1 MNNNE
6 YYLAE
11 IAKLY
16 YTDKMKQNEI
26 AKRFGITPM
35 MVSRKLKEAEEKG
48 LVTFLVKMPW
58 DMNMSLSE
66 KVTAMYGLDESV
78 VLSVKQPTDIPMLLG
93 RYLAEYVMN
102 ILQDNMV
109 MGLSWGKTIARF
121 VEFLSFVNVKN
132 CNIFQLSG
140 TFLGENYYLTP
151 TGIIQEAT
159 KKINAQISIINEPMY
174 TSSPQIKK
182 ELQNNPL
189 RIAIDKMAEC
199 SDINVFGLSQISKD
213 STTISENYITE
224 ADYQELLEVGA
235 IGDVAGIFIDK
246 EGNCV
251 DWSKKECY
259 TGLSLDQIG
268 QGKIVLCVAGGAKK
282 KEVVRVAAKKKYFNT
297 LITTEEVAE
306 YLVEKGIT

>member
-26 AKRFGITPM
+26 AKRFRITPM

-48 LVTFLVKMPW
+48 LVTFSVKMPW

-66 KVTAMYGLDESV
+66 KVTQMYGLDESV
-78 VLSVKQPTDIPMLLG
+78 VLSVKPQTDIPMLLG

-132 CNIFQLSG
+132 CDIFQLSG

-159 KKINAQISIINEPMY
+159 KKINAKISIINEPMY
-174 TSSPQIKK
+174 VSSPQIKK
-182 ELQNNPL
+182 ELQKNPL
-189 RIAIDKMAEC
+189 RTAIDKLAEH
-199 SDINVFGLSQISKD
+199 SDINVFGVSKISREA
-213 STTISENYITE
+213 TTINENYITE
-224 ADYQELLEVGA
+224 ADYKELLEVGA

-246 EGNCV
+246 DGNCV
-251 DWSKKECY
+251 DWSKKDCY
-259 TGLSLDQIG
+259 TGVSLDKIS
-268 QGKIVLCVAGGAKK
+268 QGKIVVCVAGEVQK
-282 KEVVRVAAKKKYFNT
+282 KEVIKVAAKKKYFNT

-306 YLVEKGIT
+306 YLVQNS